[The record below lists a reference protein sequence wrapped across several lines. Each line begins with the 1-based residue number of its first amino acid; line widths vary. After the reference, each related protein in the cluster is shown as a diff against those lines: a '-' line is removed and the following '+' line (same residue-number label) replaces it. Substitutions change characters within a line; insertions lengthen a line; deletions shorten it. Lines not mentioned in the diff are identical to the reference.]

1 MRRTYRKTFRRFF
14 YLTALL
20 LMIAVHTPSHAYAKE
35 LSDGKFIVFVLDAS
49 GSMKT
54 NDPQRLAI
62 DSIAQLIYSLPSDYQ
77 VGFVAY
83 NAGIAASADFVS
95 ADGRKQVMDK
105 AETVQY
111 TGYSDAGAGLR
122 SAMEMLAEHKEQEGH
137 VVLLSDGEILL
148 QSSEET
154 EASVQRYQGA
164 MQQAQEF
171 GVRIHVIGL
180 GDEME
185 DMDNFIF
192 SAAEHT
198 GGDSFHTPQAVE
210 LQTAID
216 TILTKDLGIK
226 QSTAALIEADGES
239 ETVSVELPYA
249 HANKVRVLLTSTAPI
264 RNLTAN
270 FQADDARQVNGER
283 YSLIEMTNPLESQV
297 ELGFEGTDGHQ
308 VRVNIIPEYFVQ
320 PRADI
325 VYRDEQPE
333 AEDAIYYQRTANV
346 TYTFYDA
353 NNREI
358 RLWTE
363 EVFQY
368 SPLNLLVNGQNQE
381 ISLSQGK
388 AETKFPV
395 QEKNAVTVLFDY
407 SKMPVN
413 VIGDREL
420 TFELEAAPPLPQ
432 NPKLPYGIV
441 AAAAAAALAV
451 VIVLI
456 RKNRKKPI
464 PLPAEE
470 RPEPSKYSYVGKLNI
485 YVTRTASGYD
495 IPPLAF
501 NLFRLPSGRVIS
513 MKEIL
518 ESCDVAEEFAGAGM
532 IYFKPGA
539 NRNLI
544 LTNNSD
550 CTIMK
555 NREILMKKKSY
566 QLPLDAKVDITFEDE
581 ISELTFQYKELK
593 SSVL

>member
-1 MRRTYRKTFRRFF
+1 MRRTYRKTFCRFF
-14 YLTALL
+14 YLTAFL
-20 LMIAVHTPSHAYAKE
+20 LMIAVYTPSHAYAEE
-35 LSDGKFIVFVLDAS
+35 LPDGKFIVFVLDAS

-105 AETVQY
+105 AETVEY
-111 TGYSDAGAGLR
+111 TGYSDAGAGLS
-122 SAMEMLAEHKEQEGH
+122 SAIEMFAEHKAQGGH
-137 VVLLSDGEILL
+137 VVLLSDGEIFL

-154 EASVQRYQGA
+154 EASVQQYEGA
-164 MQQAQEF
+164 MQQAQEL
-171 GVRIHVIGL
+171 GARIHVIGL
-180 GDEME
+180 GDDME

-210 LQTAID
+210 IQKAID
-216 TILTKDLGIK
+216 TILTEDLGIK
-226 QSTAALIEADGES
+226 QSTAALIEADGKP

-270 FQADDARQVNGER
+270 FQADDAGQVNGER
-283 YSLIEMTNPLESQV
+283 YSLIEMTNPWEAQV

-308 VRVNIIPEYFVQ
+308 VRVNIISEYCVQ
-320 PRADI
+320 PKADI

-333 AEDAIYYQRTANV
+333 AEDAMYYERTANV
-346 TYTFYDA
+346 TYSFYDE

-368 SPLNLLVNGQNQE
+368 SPLNLSVNGQKQE
-381 ISLSQGK
+381 ISLKKGK
-388 AETKFPV
+388 AEIKFPV
-395 QEKNAVTVLFDY
+395 QEKNQVTVLFDY
-407 SKMPVN
+407 SQMPVN

-420 TFELEAAPPLPQ
+420 TCELEGAPLIP
-432 NPKLPYGIV
+432 PKPKPPYGMI
-441 AAAAAAALAV
+441 AAAAVVLAI
-451 VIVLI
+451 VIILI
-456 RKNRKKPI
+456 RNNRKKPI

-485 YVTRTASGYD
+485 YVTRTVSGYD
-495 IPPLAF
+495 IPPLSF

-518 ESCDVAEEFAGAGM
+518 ESCDVTEEFAGAGM

>member
-1 MRRTYRKTFRRFF
+1 
-14 YLTALL
+14 
-20 LMIAVHTPSHAYAKE
+20 MIAVYTPSHAYAEE
-35 LSDGKFIVFVLDAS
+35 LPDGKFIVFVLDAS

-105 AETVQY
+105 AETVEY
-111 TGYSDAGAGLR
+111 TGYSDAGAGLS
-122 SAMEMLAEHKEQEGH
+122 SAIEMFAEHKAQGGH
-137 VVLLSDGEILL
+137 VVLLSDGEIFL

-154 EASVQRYQGA
+154 EASVQQYKGA
-164 MQQAQEF
+164 MQQAQEL
-171 GVRIHVIGL
+171 GARIHVIGL
-180 GDEME
+180 GDDME

-210 LQTAID
+210 IQKAID
-216 TILTKDLGIK
+216 TILTEDLGIK
-226 QSTAALIEADGES
+226 QSTAALIEADGKP

-270 FQADDARQVNGER
+270 FQADDAGQVNGER
-283 YSLIEMTNPLESQV
+283 YSLIEMTNPWEAQV

-308 VRVNIIPEYFVQ
+308 VRVNIISEYCVQ
-320 PRADI
+320 PKADI

-333 AEDAIYYQRTANV
+333 AEDAMYYERTANV
-346 TYTFYDA
+346 TYSFYDE

-368 SPLNLLVNGQNQE
+368 SPLNLSVNGQKQE
-381 ISLSQGK
+381 ISLKQGR
-388 AETKFPV
+388 AEIKFPV
-395 QEKNAVTVLFDY
+395 QEKSEVTVLFDY
-407 SKMPVN
+407 SQMPVN

-420 TFELEAAPPLPQ
+420 TCELEGAPLLPQ
-432 NPKLPYGIV
+432 KPKPPYGMI
-441 AAAAAAALAV
+441 AAAAAVVLAI
-451 VIVLI
+451 VIILI
-456 RKNRKKPI
+456 RNNRKKPI

-485 YVTRTASGYD
+485 YVTRTVSGYD
-495 IPPLAF
+495 IPPLSF

-518 ESCDVAEEFAGAGM
+518 ESCDVTEEFAGAGM

>member
-192 SAAEHT
+192 SAAEYT

-226 QSTAALIEADGES
+226 QLTAALIEADGKP

-283 YSLIEMTNPLESQV
+283 YSLIEMTNPMESQV

-395 QEKNAVTVLFDY
+395 QEKNTVTVLLDY
-407 SKMPVN
+407 SQMPVN

-432 NPKLPYGIV
+432 KPKPPYGMIV
-441 AAAAAAALAV
+441 AAAAAVLAV
-451 VIVLI
+451 VIILI
-456 RKNRKKPI
+456 RKNQKKPI

>member
-1 MRRTYRKTFRRFF
+1 MRRTYRKTFCRFF
-14 YLTALL
+14 YLTAFL
-20 LMIAVHTPSHAYAKE
+20 LMIAVYTPSHAYAEE
-35 LSDGKFIVFVLDAS
+35 LPDGKFIVFVLDAS

-105 AETVQY
+105 AETVEY
-111 TGYSDAGAGLR
+111 TGYSDAGAGLS
-122 SAMEMLAEHKEQEGH
+122 SAIEMFAEHKAQGGH
-137 VVLLSDGEILL
+137 VVLLSDGEIFL

-154 EASVQRYQGA
+154 EASVQQYEGA
-164 MQQAQEF
+164 MQQAQEL
-171 GVRIHVIGL
+171 GARIHVIGL
-180 GDEME
+180 GDDME

-210 LQTAID
+210 IQKAID
-216 TILTKDLGIK
+216 TILTEDLGIK
-226 QSTAALIEADGES
+226 QSTAALIEADGKP

-270 FQADDARQVNGER
+270 FQADDAGQVNGER
-283 YSLIEMTNPLESQV
+283 YSLIEMTNPWEAQV

-308 VRVNIIPEYFVQ
+308 VRVNIISEYCVQ
-320 PRADI
+320 PKADI

-333 AEDAIYYQRTANV
+333 AEDAMYYERTANV
-346 TYTFYDA
+346 TYSFYDE

-368 SPLNLLVNGQNQE
+368 SPLNLSVNGQKQE
-381 ISLSQGK
+381 ISLKKGK
-388 AETKFPV
+388 AEIKFPV
-395 QEKNAVTVLFDY
+395 QEKNQVTVLFDY
-407 SKMPVN
+407 SQMPVN

-420 TFELEAAPPLPQ
+420 TCELEGAPLLPQ
-432 NPKLPYGIV
+432 KPKPPYGMI
-441 AAAAAAALAV
+441 AAAAVVLAI
-451 VIVLI
+451 VIILI
-456 RKNRKKPI
+456 RNNRKKPI

-485 YVTRTASGYD
+485 YVTRTVSGYD
-495 IPPLAF
+495 IPPLSF

-518 ESCDVAEEFAGAGM
+518 ESCDVTEEFAGAGM

>member
-1 MRRTYRKTFRRFF
+1 MRRTYRKTFCRFF
-14 YLTALL
+14 YLTAFL
-20 LMIAVHTPSHAYAKE
+20 LMIAVYTPSHAYAEE
-35 LSDGKFIVFVLDAS
+35 LPDGKFIVFVLDAS

-105 AETVQY
+105 AETVEY
-111 TGYSDAGAGLR
+111 TGYSDAGAGLS
-122 SAMEMLAEHKEQEGH
+122 SAIEMFAEHKAQGGH
-137 VVLLSDGEILL
+137 VVLLSDGEIFL

-154 EASVQRYQGA
+154 EASVQQYEGA
-164 MQQAQEF
+164 MQQAQEL
-171 GVRIHVIGL
+171 GARIHVIGL
-180 GDEME
+180 GDDME

-210 LQTAID
+210 IQKAID
-216 TILTKDLGIK
+216 TILTEDLGIK
-226 QSTAALIEADGES
+226 QSTAALIEADGKP

-270 FQADDARQVNGER
+270 FQADDAGQVNGER
-283 YSLIEMTNPLESQV
+283 YSLIEMTNPWEAQV

-308 VRVNIIPEYFVQ
+308 VRVNIISEYCVQ
-320 PRADI
+320 PKADI

-333 AEDAIYYQRTANV
+333 AEDAMYYERTANV
-346 TYTFYDA
+346 TYSFYDE

-368 SPLNLLVNGQNQE
+368 SPLNLSVNGQKQE
-381 ISLSQGK
+381 ISLKQGR
-388 AETKFPV
+388 AEIKFPV
-395 QEKNAVTVLFDY
+395 QEKSEVTVLFDY
-407 SKMPVN
+407 SQMPVN

-420 TFELEAAPPLPQ
+420 TCELEGAPLLPQ
-432 NPKLPYGIV
+432 KPKPPYGMI
-441 AAAAAAALAV
+441 AAAAAVVLAI
-451 VIVLI
+451 VIILI
-456 RKNRKKPI
+456 RNNRKKPI

-485 YVTRTASGYD
+485 YVTRTVSGYD
-495 IPPLAF
+495 IPPLSF

-518 ESCDVAEEFAGAGM
+518 ESCDVTEEFAGAGM

>member
-1 MRRTYRKTFRRFF
+1 MRRTYRETFCRFF
-14 YLTALL
+14 YLTAFL
-20 LMIAVHTPSHAYAKE
+20 LMIAVYTPSHAYAEE
-35 LSDGKFIVFVLDAS
+35 LPDGKFIVFVLDAS

-105 AETVQY
+105 AETVEY
-111 TGYSDAGAGLR
+111 TGYSDAGAGLS
-122 SAMEMLAEHKEQEGH
+122 SAIEMFAEHKAQGGH
-137 VVLLSDGEILL
+137 VVLLSDGEIFL

-154 EASVQRYQGA
+154 EASVQQYKGA
-164 MQQAQEF
+164 MQQAQEL
-171 GVRIHVIGL
+171 GARIHVIGL
-180 GDEME
+180 GDDME

-210 LQTAID
+210 IQKAID
-216 TILTKDLGIK
+216 TILTEDLGIK
-226 QSTAALIEADGES
+226 QSTAALIEADGKP

-270 FQADDARQVNGER
+270 FQADDAGQVNGER
-283 YSLIEMTNPLESQV
+283 YSLIEMTNPWEAQV

-308 VRVNIIPEYFVQ
+308 VRVNIISEYCVQ
-320 PRADI
+320 PKADI

-333 AEDAIYYQRTANV
+333 AEDAMYYERTANV
-346 TYTFYDA
+346 TYSFYDE

-368 SPLNLLVNGQNQE
+368 SPLNLSVNGQKQE
-381 ISLSQGK
+381 ISLKQGR
-388 AETKFPV
+388 AEIKFPV
-395 QEKNAVTVLFDY
+395 QEKSEVTVLFDY
-407 SKMPVN
+407 SQMPVN

-420 TFELEAAPPLPQ
+420 TCELEGAPLLPQ
-432 NPKLPYGIV
+432 KPKPPYGMI
-441 AAAAAAALAV
+441 AAAAAVVLAI
-451 VIVLI
+451 VIILI
-456 RKNRKKPI
+456 RNNRKKPI

-485 YVTRTASGYD
+485 YVTRTVSGYD
-495 IPPLAF
+495 IPPLSF

-518 ESCDVAEEFAGAGM
+518 ESCDVTEEFAGAGM

>member
-226 QSTAALIEADGES
+226 QSTAALIEADGEP

-283 YSLIEMTNPLESQV
+283 YSLIEMTNPMESQV

-388 AETKFPV
+388 AEAKFPV

-413 VIGDREL
+413 VIGHREL

-441 AAAAAAALAV
+441 AAAVAAALAV

-518 ESCDVAEEFAGAGM
+518 ESCDVVEEFAGAGM

>member
-1 MRRTYRKTFRRFF
+1 MRRTYRETFRRFF
-14 YLTALL
+14 YLTAFL
-20 LMIAVHTPSHAYAKE
+20 LMIAVYTPSHAYAEE
-35 LSDGKFIVFVLDAS
+35 LPDGKFIVFVLDAS

-105 AETVQY
+105 AETVEY
-111 TGYSDAGAGLR
+111 TGYSDAGAGLS
-122 SAMEMLAEHKEQEGH
+122 SAIEMFAEHKAQGGH
-137 VVLLSDGEILL
+137 VVLLSDGEIFL

-154 EASVQRYQGA
+154 EASVQQYEGA
-164 MQQAQEF
+164 MQQAQEL
-171 GVRIHVIGL
+171 GARIHVIGL
-180 GDEME
+180 GDDME
-185 DMDNFIF
+185 DRDNFIF

-210 LQTAID
+210 IQKAID
-216 TILTKDLGIK
+216 TILTEDLGIK
-226 QSTAALIEADGES
+226 QSTAALIEADGKP

-270 FQADDARQVNGER
+270 FQADDAGQVNGER
-283 YSLIEMTNPLESQV
+283 YSLIEMTNPWEAQV

-308 VRVNIIPEYFVQ
+308 VRVNIISEYCVQ
-320 PRADI
+320 PKADI

-333 AEDAIYYQRTANV
+333 AEDAMYYERTANV
-346 TYTFYDA
+346 TYSFYDE

-368 SPLNLLVNGQNQE
+368 SPLNLSVNGHKQE
-381 ISLSQGK
+381 ISLKKGK
-388 AETKFPV
+388 AEIKFPV
-395 QEKNAVTVLFDY
+395 QEKNQVTVLFDY
-407 SKMPVN
+407 SQMPVN

-420 TFELEAAPPLPQ
+420 TCELEGAPLLPQ
-432 NPKLPYGIV
+432 KPKPPYGMI
-441 AAAAAAALAV
+441 AAAAAVVLAI
-451 VIVLI
+451 VIILI
-456 RKNRKKPI
+456 RNNRKKPI

-495 IPPLAF
+495 IPPLSF

-518 ESCDVAEEFAGAGM
+518 ESCDVTEEFAGAGM

-544 LTNNSD
+544 ITNNSD

>member
-35 LSDGKFIVFVLDAS
+35 PSDGKFIVFVLDAS

-83 NAGIAASADFVS
+83 NGGIAASADFVS

-171 GVRIHVIGL
+171 GVRVHVIGL

-226 QSTAALIEADGES
+226 QSTAALIEADGEP

-363 EVFQY
+363 KVFQY

-413 VIGDREL
+413 VVGDREL

-441 AAAAAAALAV
+441 AAAAVAALAV
-451 VIVLI
+451 VIILI

>member
-192 SAAEHT
+192 SAAEYT

-226 QSTAALIEADGES
+226 QSTAALIEADGKP

-283 YSLIEMTNPLESQV
+283 YSLIEMTNPMESQV

-451 VIVLI
+451 VIILI

>member
-198 GGDSFHTPQAVE
+198 GGDSFHTPRAVE

-283 YSLIEMTNPLESQV
+283 YSLIEMTNPMESQV

-388 AETKFPV
+388 AEAKFPV

-451 VIVLI
+451 VIILI

-501 NLFRLPSGRVIS
+501 NLFRLPSGRIIS

-518 ESCDVAEEFAGAGM
+518 ESCDVTEEFAGAGM

>member
-14 YLTALL
+14 YLTAFL
-20 LMIAVHTPSHAYAKE
+20 LMIAVYTPSHAYAEE
-35 LSDGKFIVFVLDAS
+35 LPDGKFIVFVLDAS

-105 AETVQY
+105 AETVEY
-111 TGYSDAGAGLR
+111 TGYSDAGAGLS
-122 SAMEMLAEHKEQEGH
+122 SAIEMFAEHKAQEGH
-137 VVLLSDGEILL
+137 VVLLSDGEIFL

-154 EASVQRYQGA
+154 EASVQQYEGA
-164 MQQAQEF
+164 MQQAQEL
-171 GVRIHVIGL
+171 GARIHVIGL
-180 GDEME
+180 GDDME

-210 LQTAID
+210 IQKAID
-216 TILTKDLGIK
+216 TILTEDLGIK
-226 QSTAALIEADGES
+226 QSTAALIEADGKP

-270 FQADDARQVNGER
+270 FQADDAGQVNGER
-283 YSLIEMTNPLESQV
+283 YSLIEMTNPWEAQV

-308 VRVNIIPEYFVQ
+308 VRVNIISEYCVQ
-320 PRADI
+320 PKADI

-333 AEDAIYYQRTANV
+333 AEDAMYYERTANV
-346 TYTFYDA
+346 TYSFYDE
-353 NNREI
+353 NNSEI

-368 SPLNLLVNGQNQE
+368 SPLNLSVNGHKQG
-381 ISLSQGK
+381 ISLKQGK
-388 AETKFPV
+388 AEIKFPV
-395 QEKNAVTVLFDY
+395 KEKNEVTVLFDY
-407 SKMPVN
+407 SQMPVN

-420 TFELEAAPPLPQ
+420 TCELEGAPLLPQ
-432 NPKLPYGIV
+432 KPKPPYGMI
-441 AAAAAAALAV
+441 AAAAAVVLAI
-451 VIVLI
+451 VIILI
-456 RKNRKKPI
+456 RNNRKKPI

-485 YVTRTASGYD
+485 YVTRTVSGYD
-495 IPPLAF
+495 IPPLSF

-518 ESCDVAEEFAGAGM
+518 ESCDVTEEFAGAGM

-566 QLPLDAKVDITFEDE
+566 QLSLDAKVDITFEDE

>member
-1 MRRTYRKTFRRFF
+1 M
-14 YLTALL
+14 
-20 LMIAVHTPSHAYAKE
+20 
-35 LSDGKFIVFVLDAS
+35 
-49 GSMKT
+49 
-54 NDPQRLAI
+54 
-62 DSIAQLIYSLPSDYQ
+62 
-77 VGFVAY
+77 GFVAY

-105 AETVQY
+105 AETVEY
-111 TGYSDAGAGLR
+111 TGYSDAGAGLS
-122 SAMEMLAEHKEQEGH
+122 SAIEMFAEQKAQGGH
-137 VVLLSDGEILL
+137 VVLLSDGEIFL

-154 EASVQRYQGA
+154 EASVQQYEGA
-164 MQQAQEF
+164 MQQAQEL
-171 GVRIHVIGL
+171 GARIHVIGL
-180 GDEME
+180 GDDME

-210 LQTAID
+210 IQKAID
-216 TILTKDLGIK
+216 TILTEDLGIK
-226 QSTAALIEADGES
+226 QSTAALIEADGKP

-270 FQADDARQVNGER
+270 FQADDAGQVNGER
-283 YSLIEMTNPLESQV
+283 YSLIEMTNPWEAQV

-308 VRVNIIPEYFVQ
+308 VRVNIISEYCVQ
-320 PRADI
+320 PKADI

-333 AEDAIYYQRTANV
+333 AEDAMYYERTANV
-346 TYTFYDA
+346 TYSFYDE

-368 SPLNLLVNGQNQE
+368 SPLNLSVNGQKQE
-381 ISLSQGK
+381 ISLKQGK
-388 AETKFPV
+388 AEIKFPV
-395 QEKNAVTVLFDY
+395 QEKSEVTVLFDY
-407 SKMPVN
+407 SQMPVN

-420 TFELEAAPPLPQ
+420 TCELEGAPLLPQ
-432 NPKLPYGIV
+432 KPKPPYGMI
-441 AAAAAAALAV
+441 AAAAAVVLAI
-451 VIVLI
+451 VIILI
-456 RKNRKKPI
+456 RNNRKKPI

-485 YVTRTASGYD
+485 YVTRTVSGYD
-495 IPPLAF
+495 IPPLSF

-518 ESCDVAEEFAGAGM
+518 ESCDVTEEFAGAGM

>member
-1 MRRTYRKTFRRFF
+1 MRRTYRETFRRFF
-14 YLTALL
+14 YLTAFLL
-20 LMIAVHTPSHAYAKE
+20 IIAVYTPSHAYAEE
-35 LSDGKFIVFVLDAS
+35 LPDGKFIVFVLDAS

-105 AETVQY
+105 AETVEY
-111 TGYSDAGAGLR
+111 TGYSDAGAGLS
-122 SAMEMLAEHKEQEGH
+122 SAIEMFAEHKAQGGH
-137 VVLLSDGEILL
+137 VVLLSDGEIFL

-154 EASVQRYQGA
+154 EASVQQYEGA
-164 MQQAQEF
+164 MQQAQEL
-171 GVRIHVIGL
+171 GARIHVIGL
-180 GDEME
+180 GDDME

-210 LQTAID
+210 IQKAID
-216 TILTKDLGIK
+216 TILTEDLGIK
-226 QSTAALIEADGES
+226 QSTAALIEADGKP

-270 FQADDARQVNGER
+270 FQADDAGQVNGER
-283 YSLIEMTNPLESQV
+283 YSLIEMTNPWEAQV

-308 VRVNIIPEYFVQ
+308 VRVNIISEYCVQ
-320 PRADI
+320 PKADI

-333 AEDAIYYQRTANV
+333 AEDAMYYERTANV
-346 TYTFYDA
+346 TYSFYDE

-368 SPLNLLVNGQNQE
+368 SPLNLSVNGQKQE
-381 ISLSQGK
+381 ISLKQGK
-388 AETKFPV
+388 AEIKFPV
-395 QEKNAVTVLFDY
+395 QEKSEVTVLFDY
-407 SKMPVN
+407 SQMPVN

-420 TFELEAAPPLPQ
+420 TCELEGAPLLPQ
-432 NPKLPYGIV
+432 KPKPPYGMI
-441 AAAAAAALAV
+441 AAAAAVVLAI
-451 VIVLI
+451 VIILI
-456 RKNRKKPI
+456 RNNRKKPI

-485 YVTRTASGYD
+485 YVTRTVSGYD
-495 IPPLAF
+495 IPPLSF

-518 ESCDVAEEFAGAGM
+518 ESCDVTEEFAGAGM

>member
-1 MRRTYRKTFRRFF
+1 MRRTYRKTFRQFF

-20 LMIAVHTPSHAYAKE
+20 LMIAVYTPSYADAKE

-62 DSIAQLIYSLPSDYQ
+62 DSIAQLIYSLPSDYE

-105 AETVQY
+105 AETVEY
-111 TGYSDAGAGLR
+111 TGYSDAGVGLR
-122 SAMEMLAEHKEQEGH
+122 SAMEMLAEHKAQEGH

-154 EASVQRYQGA
+154 EASVQQYQDA
-164 MQQAQEF
+164 MQQAQES

-210 LQTAID
+210 IQSAID
-216 TILTKDLGIK
+216 KILTEDLGIK
-226 QSTAALIEADGES
+226 QSTAALIEADGET

-283 YSLIEMTNPLESQV
+283 YSLIEMTNPLESRV

-325 VYRDEQPE
+325 VYRDEQPK
-333 AEDAIYYQRTANV
+333 AEDVLYYQRTANV
-346 TYTFYDA
+346 TYTFYDV
-353 NNREI
+353 NNQEI
-358 RLWTE
+358 RLWTDE
-363 EVFQY
+363 AFQY
-368 SPLNLLVNGQNQE
+368 SPLNLLVNGNNQE
-381 ISLSQGK
+381 FSLDQGK
-388 AETKFPV
+388 IEMKLPV
-395 QEKNAVTVLFDY
+395 QEKNTVTVLLDY
-407 SKMPVN
+407 SQMPVN

-432 NPKLPYGIV
+432 KPKPPYGMIV
-441 AAAAAAALAV
+441 AAAAAVLAV
-451 VIVLI
+451 VIILI
-456 RKNRKKPI
+456 RKNQKKPI

>member
-1 MRRTYRKTFRRFF
+1 MRRTYRKTFCRFF
-14 YLTALL
+14 YLTAFL
-20 LMIAVHTPSHAYAKE
+20 LMIAVYTPSHAYAKE
-35 LSDGKFIVFVLDAS
+35 LPDGKFIVFVLDAS

-105 AETVQY
+105 AETVEY
-111 TGYSDAGAGLR
+111 TGYSDAGAGLS
-122 SAMEMLAEHKEQEGH
+122 SAIEMFAEQKAQGGH
-137 VVLLSDGEILL
+137 VVLLSDGEIFL

-154 EASVQRYQGA
+154 EASVQQYEGA
-164 MQQAQEF
+164 MQQAQEL
-171 GVRIHVIGL
+171 GARIHVIGL
-180 GDEME
+180 GDDME

-210 LQTAID
+210 IQKAID
-216 TILTKDLGIK
+216 TILTEDLGIK
-226 QSTAALIEADGES
+226 QSTAALIEADGKP

-270 FQADDARQVNGER
+270 FQADDAGQVNGER
-283 YSLIEMTNPLESQV
+283 YSLIEMTNPWEAQV

-308 VRVNIIPEYFVQ
+308 VRVNIISEYCVQ
-320 PRADI
+320 PKADI

-333 AEDAIYYQRTANV
+333 AEDAMYYERTANV
-346 TYTFYDA
+346 TYSFYDE

-368 SPLNLLVNGQNQE
+368 SPLNLSVNGQKQE
-381 ISLSQGK
+381 ISLKQGK
-388 AETKFPV
+388 AEIKFPV
-395 QEKNAVTVLFDY
+395 QEKSEVTVLFDY
-407 SKMPVN
+407 SQMPVN

-420 TFELEAAPPLPQ
+420 TCELEGAPLLPQ
-432 NPKLPYGIV
+432 KPKPPYGMI
-441 AAAAAAALAV
+441 AAAAAVVLAI
-451 VIVLI
+451 VIILI
-456 RKNRKKPI
+456 RNNRKKPI

-485 YVTRTASGYD
+485 YVTRTVSGYD
-495 IPPLAF
+495 IPPLSF

-518 ESCDVAEEFAGAGM
+518 ESCDVTEEFAGAGM

>member
-198 GGDSFHTPQAVE
+198 GGDSFHTPRAVE

-226 QSTAALIEADGES
+226 QSTAALIEADGEP

-283 YSLIEMTNPLESQV
+283 YSLIEMTNPMESQV

-451 VIVLI
+451 VIILI

>member
-180 GDEME
+180 GGEME

-192 SAAEHT
+192 SAAEYT

-226 QSTAALIEADGES
+226 QSTAALIEADGKP

-283 YSLIEMTNPLESQV
+283 YSLIEMTNPMESQV

-388 AETKFPV
+388 EETKFPV
-395 QEKNAVTVLFDY
+395 QEKNTVTVLLDY
-407 SKMPVN
+407 SQMPVN

-432 NPKLPYGIV
+432 KPKPPYGMIV
-441 AAAAAAALAV
+441 AAAAAVLAV
-451 VIVLI
+451 VIILI
-456 RKNRKKPI
+456 RKNQKKPI

>member
-192 SAAEHT
+192 SAAEYT

-226 QSTAALIEADGES
+226 QSTAALIEADGKP

-283 YSLIEMTNPLESQV
+283 YSLIEMTNPMESQV

-395 QEKNAVTVLFDY
+395 QEKNTVTVLLDY
-407 SKMPVN
+407 SQMPVN

-432 NPKLPYGIV
+432 KPKPPYGMIV
-441 AAAAAAALAV
+441 AAAAAVLAV
-451 VIVLI
+451 VIILI
-456 RKNRKKPI
+456 RKNQKKPI

>member
-1 MRRTYRKTFRRFF
+1 MRRTYRETFRRFF
-14 YLTALL
+14 YLTAFL
-20 LMIAVHTPSHAYAKE
+20 LMIAIYTPSHAYAEE
-35 LSDGKFIVFVLDAS
+35 LPDGKFIVFVLDAS

-105 AETVQY
+105 AETVEY
-111 TGYSDAGAGLR
+111 TGYSDAGAGLS
-122 SAMEMLAEHKEQEGH
+122 SAIEMFAEHKAQGGH
-137 VVLLSDGEILL
+137 VVLLSDGEIFL

-154 EASVQRYQGA
+154 EASVQQYEGA
-164 MQQAQEF
+164 MQQAQEL
-171 GVRIHVIGL
+171 GARIHVIGL
-180 GDEME
+180 GDDME

-210 LQTAID
+210 IQKAID
-216 TILTKDLGIK
+216 TILTEDLGIK
-226 QSTAALIEADGES
+226 QSTAALIEADGKP

-270 FQADDARQVNGER
+270 FQADDAGQVNGER
-283 YSLIEMTNPLESQV
+283 YSLIEMTNPWEAQV

-308 VRVNIIPEYFVQ
+308 VRVNIISEYRVQ
-320 PRADI
+320 PKADI

-333 AEDAIYYQRTANV
+333 AEDAMYYERTANV
-346 TYTFYDA
+346 TYSFYDE

-368 SPLNLLVNGQNQE
+368 SPLNLLVNGQKQE
-381 ISLSQGK
+381 ISLKKGK
-388 AETKFPV
+388 AEIKFPV
-395 QEKNAVTVLFDY
+395 QEKNQVTVLFDY
-407 SKMPVN
+407 SQMPVN

-420 TFELEAAPPLPQ
+420 TCELEGAPLLPQ
-432 NPKLPYGIV
+432 KPKPPYGMI
-441 AAAAAAALAV
+441 AAAAAVVLAI
-451 VIVLI
+451 VIILI
-456 RKNRKKPI
+456 RNNRKKPI

-495 IPPLAF
+495 IPPLSF

-518 ESCDVAEEFAGAGM
+518 ESCDVTEEFAGAGM

>member
-1 MRRTYRKTFRRFF
+1 MRRTYRETFRRFF
-14 YLTALL
+14 YLTAFL
-20 LMIAVHTPSHAYAKE
+20 LMIAVYTPSHAYAEE
-35 LSDGKFIVFVLDAS
+35 LPDGKFIVFVLDAS

-105 AETVQY
+105 AETVEY
-111 TGYSDAGAGLR
+111 TGYSDAGAGLS
-122 SAMEMLAEHKEQEGH
+122 SAIEMFAEHKAQGGH
-137 VVLLSDGEILL
+137 VVLLSDGEIFL

-154 EASVQRYQGA
+154 EASVQQYEGA
-164 MQQAQEF
+164 MQQAQEL
-171 GVRIHVIGL
+171 GARIHVIGL
-180 GDEME
+180 GDDME

-210 LQTAID
+210 IQKAID
-216 TILTKDLGIK
+216 TILTEDLGIK
-226 QSTAALIEADGES
+226 QSTAALIEADGKP

-270 FQADDARQVNGER
+270 FQADDAGQVNGER
-283 YSLIEMTNPLESQV
+283 YSLIEMTNPWEAQV

-308 VRVNIIPEYFVQ
+308 VRVNIISEYCVQ
-320 PRADI
+320 PKADI

-333 AEDAIYYQRTANV
+333 AEDAMYYERTANV
-346 TYTFYDA
+346 TYSFYDE

-368 SPLNLLVNGQNQE
+368 SPLNLSVNGQKQE
-381 ISLSQGK
+381 ISLKKGK
-388 AETKFPV
+388 AEIKFPV
-395 QEKNAVTVLFDY
+395 QEKNQVTVLFDY
-407 SKMPVN
+407 SQMPVN

-420 TFELEAAPPLPQ
+420 TCELEGAPLLPQ
-432 NPKLPYGIV
+432 KPKPPYGMI
-441 AAAAAAALAV
+441 AAAAVVLAI
-451 VIVLI
+451 VIILI
-456 RKNRKKPI
+456 RNNRKKPI

-485 YVTRTASGYD
+485 YVTRTVSGYD
-495 IPPLAF
+495 IPPLSF

-518 ESCDVAEEFAGAGM
+518 ESCDVTEEFAGAGM

>member
-1 MRRTYRKTFRRFF
+1 MRRTYRETFRRFF
-14 YLTALL
+14 YLTAFL
-20 LMIAVHTPSHAYAKE
+20 LMIAVYTPSHAYAEE
-35 LSDGKFIVFVLDAS
+35 LPDGKFIVFVLDAS
-49 GSMKT
+49 GSMKI

-105 AETVQY
+105 AETVEY
-111 TGYSDAGAGLR
+111 TGYSDAGAGLS
-122 SAMEMLAEHKEQEGH
+122 SAIEMFAEHKAQGGH
-137 VVLLSDGEILL
+137 VVLLSDGEIFL

-154 EASVQRYQGA
+154 EASVQQYEGA
-164 MQQAQEF
+164 MQQAQEL
-171 GVRIHVIGL
+171 GARIHVIGL
-180 GDEME
+180 GDDME

-210 LQTAID
+210 IQKAID
-216 TILTKDLGIK
+216 TILTEDLGIK
-226 QSTAALIEADGES
+226 QSTAALIEADGKP

-270 FQADDARQVNGER
+270 FQADDAGQVNGER
-283 YSLIEMTNPLESQV
+283 YSLIEMTNPWEAQV

-308 VRVNIIPEYFVQ
+308 VRVNIISEYCVQ
-320 PRADI
+320 PKADI

-333 AEDAIYYQRTANV
+333 AEDAMYYERTANV
-346 TYTFYDA
+346 TYSFYDE

-368 SPLNLLVNGQNQE
+368 SPLNLSVNGHKQE
-381 ISLSQGK
+381 ISLKKGK
-388 AETKFPV
+388 AEIKFPV
-395 QEKNAVTVLFDY
+395 QEKNQVTVLFDY
-407 SKMPVN
+407 SQMPVN

-420 TFELEAAPPLPQ
+420 TCELEGAPLLPQ
-432 NPKLPYGIV
+432 KPKPPYGMI
-441 AAAAAAALAV
+441 AAAAAVVLAI
-451 VIVLI
+451 VIILI
-456 RKNRKKPI
+456 RNNRKKPI

-495 IPPLAF
+495 IPPLSF

-518 ESCDVAEEFAGAGM
+518 ESCDVTEEFAGAGM

>member
-1 MRRTYRKTFRRFF
+1 MRRTYRETFRRFF
-14 YLTALL
+14 YLTAFL
-20 LMIAVHTPSHAYAKE
+20 LMIAVYTPSHAYAEE
-35 LSDGKFIVFVLDAS
+35 LPDGKFIVFVLDAS

-105 AETVQY
+105 AETVEY
-111 TGYSDAGAGLR
+111 TGYSDAGAGLS
-122 SAMEMLAEHKEQEGH
+122 SAIEMFAEHKAQEGH
-137 VVLLSDGEILL
+137 VVLLSDGEIFL

-154 EASVQRYQGA
+154 EASVQQYEGA
-164 MQQAQEF
+164 MQQAQEL
-171 GVRIHVIGL
+171 GARIHVIGL
-180 GDEME
+180 GDDME

-210 LQTAID
+210 IQKAID
-216 TILTKDLGIK
+216 TILTEDLGIK
-226 QSTAALIEADGES
+226 QSTAALIEADGKP

-270 FQADDARQVNGER
+270 FQADDAGQVNGER
-283 YSLIEMTNPLESQV
+283 YSLIEMTNPWEAQV

-308 VRVNIIPEYFVQ
+308 VRVNIISEYCVQ
-320 PRADI
+320 PKADI

-333 AEDAIYYQRTANV
+333 AEDAMYYERTANV
-346 TYTFYDA
+346 TYSFYDE
-353 NNREI
+353 NNSEI

-368 SPLNLLVNGQNQE
+368 SPLNLSVNGQKQE
-381 ISLSQGK
+381 ISLKQGK
-388 AETKFPV
+388 TEIKFPV
-395 QEKNAVTVLFDY
+395 KEKNEVTVLFDY
-407 SKMPVN
+407 SQMPVN

-420 TFELEAAPPLPQ
+420 TCELEGAPLLPQ
-432 NPKLPYGIV
+432 KPKPPYGMI
-441 AAAAAAALAV
+441 AAAAAVVLAI
-451 VIVLI
+451 VIILI
-456 RKNRKKPI
+456 RNNRKKPI

-485 YVTRTASGYD
+485 YVTRTVSGYD
-495 IPPLAF
+495 IPPLSF

-518 ESCDVAEEFAGAGM
+518 ESCDVTEEFAGAGM

>member
-1 MRRTYRKTFRRFF
+1 MRRTYRKTFCRFF
-14 YLTALL
+14 YLTAFL
-20 LMIAVHTPSHAYAKE
+20 LMIAVYTPSHAYAEE
-35 LSDGKFIVFVLDAS
+35 LPDGKFIVFVLDAS

-105 AETVQY
+105 AETVEY
-111 TGYSDAGAGLR
+111 TGYSDAGAGLS
-122 SAMEMLAEHKEQEGH
+122 SAIEMFAEHKAQGGH
-137 VVLLSDGEILL
+137 VVLLSDGEIFL

-154 EASVQRYQGA
+154 EASVQQYEGA
-164 MQQAQEF
+164 MQQAQEL
-171 GVRIHVIGL
+171 GARIHVIGL
-180 GDEME
+180 GDDME

-198 GGDSFHTPQAVE
+198 GGDSFHTQQAVE
-210 LQTAID
+210 IQKAID
-216 TILTKDLGIK
+216 TILTEDLGIK
-226 QSTAALIEADGES
+226 QSTAALIEADGKP

-270 FQADDARQVNGER
+270 FQADDAGQVNGER
-283 YSLIEMTNPLESQV
+283 YSLIEMTNPWEAQV

-308 VRVNIIPEYFVQ
+308 VRVNIISEYCVQ
-320 PRADI
+320 PKADI

-333 AEDAIYYQRTANV
+333 AEDAMYYERTANV
-346 TYTFYDA
+346 TYSFYDE

-368 SPLNLLVNGQNQE
+368 SPLNLSVNGQKQE
-381 ISLSQGK
+381 ISLKQGK
-388 AETKFPV
+388 AEIKFPV
-395 QEKNAVTVLFDY
+395 QEKSEVTVLFDY
-407 SKMPVN
+407 SQMPVN

-420 TFELEAAPPLPQ
+420 TCELEGAPLLPQ
-432 NPKLPYGIV
+432 KPKPPYGMI
-441 AAAAAAALAV
+441 AAAAAVVLAI
-451 VIVLI
+451 VIILI
-456 RKNRKKPI
+456 RNNRKKPI

-485 YVTRTASGYD
+485 YVTRTVSGYD
-495 IPPLAF
+495 IPPLSF

-518 ESCDVAEEFAGAGM
+518 ESCDVTEEFAGAGM

-581 ISELTFQYKELK
+581 VSELTFQYKELK